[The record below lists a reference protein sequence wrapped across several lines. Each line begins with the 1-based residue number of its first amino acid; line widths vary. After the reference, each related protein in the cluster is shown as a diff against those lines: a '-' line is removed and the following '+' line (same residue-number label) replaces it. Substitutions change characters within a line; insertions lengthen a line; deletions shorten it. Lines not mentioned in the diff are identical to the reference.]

1 MNTDPGEE
9 LCIAPSTRIGSGQ
22 GQAGPAAAMS
32 ARPMKRNQALIPL
45 SREHHAALVLARRAV
60 AASRDESAARELSA
74 ALPDIFAREL
84 EPHFQIEEQL
94 LLPPLRDAGEHARVA
109 RTLDEHRQL
118 RALAHA
124 TGRAGPA
131 GLASFG
137 LLLEAHVRFEERDL
151 FPLAE
156 AILPA
161 ATLAAVTAHVAAEPT
176 PPIPTTTGDHA
187 MATAP
192 HLHLSPDAIYPFDA
206 RGVAKRFR
214 HAAIFGALDSLHPG
228 ETMRFVNDHDPLPLL
243 DQLSARYGEKVTIR
257 YLQRE
262 PGAIAI
268 DFVRN

>member
-1 MNTDPGEE
+1 
-9 LCIAPSTRIGSGQ
+9 
-22 GQAGPAAAMS
+22 
-32 ARPMKRNQALIPL
+32 MKRNQALIPL

-84 EPHFQIEEQL
+84 EPHFQIEERL
-94 LLPPLRDAGEHARVA
+94 LLPPLREVGEHARVA